1 MLHIF
6 VDADACPVKNEIYR
20 VAKRYN
26 LEVTIVTNTW
36 MRIPN
41 EKWITLK
48 VVESG
53 LDVADD
59 WIVENVQSNDI
70 VITTDIPLASRCINK
85 KARVITSTGKEF
97 NENNI
102 SQAVATR
109 DLLTNLR
116 STGEITSGPPPLKKN
131 DRSRFLQTLDE
142 VIQSIRRK
150 HPMNST

>member
-1 MLHIF
+1 MSHIY

-26 LEVTIVTNTW
+26 LDVTIVTNTW
-36 MRIPN
+36 MRVPN
-41 EKWITLK
+41 EKWIVLK

-53 LDVADD
+53 PDVADD

-70 VITTDIPLASRCINK
+70 AITTDIPLASRCIDK
-85 KARVITSTGKEF
+85 EARVITPTGKEF
-97 NENNI
+97 HDNNI

-116 STGEITSGPPPLKKN
+116 STGEITSGPPPLKKS

-142 VIQSIRRK
+142 VIQSILRENFLN
-150 HPMNST
+150 PI

>member
-1 MLHIF
+1 LLHIF

-26 LEVTIVTNTW
+26 LDVTIVTNTW

-53 LDVADD
+53 PNVADD

-70 VITTDIPLASRCINK
+70 VITTDIPLANRCIDKN
-85 KARVITSTGKEF
+85 ARVITSTGKEF
-97 NENNI
+97 DENNI

-116 STGEITSGPPPLKKN
+116 SAGEITSGPAPLKKS

-142 VIQSIRRK
+142 VIQSIR
-150 HPMNST
+150 